1 MVIYGSDLGRKYNL
15 EAPALVVGRSSKSD
29 IQIDQES
36 VSRAHSRILN
46 SGRAIR
52 IRDLG
57 STNGTYVNDE
67 LIDERTLEDGDFIKI
82 GRTIFKFL
90 SGGNIERAYHEEIY
104 RLTTVDGLTQIFNKR
119 YFQECIE
126 REIARAL
133 RYRREV
139 SLVMFDIDHF
149 KQVNDTHGH
158 LAGDSV
164 LKTLALTVKN
174 KIRRED
180 LFARYGGE
188 EFAIVLPEIDGHNA
202 HQFAEKIRRIVEL
215 TDFRFEGVKMDVTVS
230 LGVAAL
236 DQETT
241 DAAGLI
247 KRADDRLYEAKN
259 AGRNCVR
266 G

>member
-1 MVIYGSDLGRKYNL
+1 
-15 EAPALVVGRSSKSD
+15 
-29 IQIDQES
+29 
-36 VSRAHSRILN
+36 
-46 SGRAIR
+46 
-52 IRDLG
+52 
-57 STNGTYVNDE
+57 
-67 LIDERTLEDGDFIKI
+67 
-82 GRTIFKFL
+82 
-90 SGGNIERAYHEEIY
+90 
-104 RLTTVDGLTQIFNKR
+104 
-119 YFQECIE
+119 
-126 REIARAL
+126 
-133 RYRREV
+133 
-139 SLVMFDIDHF
+139 MFDIDHF

-164 LKTLALTVKN
+164 LKTLAATVKN

-202 HQFAEKIRRIVEL
+202 RQFAEKIRRIVEL
-215 TDFRFEGVKMDVTVS
+215 TDFRFEGVKMDVTIS

-241 DAAGLI
+241 DAAGLV
-247 KRADDRLYEAKN
+247 KHADERLYEAKN

>member
-1 MVIYGSDLGRKYNL
+1 
-15 EAPALVVGRSSKSD
+15 
-29 IQIDQES
+29 
-36 VSRAHSRILN
+36 
-46 SGRAIR
+46 
-52 IRDLG
+52 
-57 STNGTYVNDE
+57 
-67 LIDERTLEDGDFIKI
+67 
-82 GRTIFKFL
+82 
-90 SGGNIERAYHEEIY
+90 
-104 RLTTVDGLTQIFNKR
+104 
-119 YFQECIE
+119 
-126 REIARAL
+126 
-133 RYRREV
+133 
-139 SLVMFDIDHF
+139 MFDIDHF